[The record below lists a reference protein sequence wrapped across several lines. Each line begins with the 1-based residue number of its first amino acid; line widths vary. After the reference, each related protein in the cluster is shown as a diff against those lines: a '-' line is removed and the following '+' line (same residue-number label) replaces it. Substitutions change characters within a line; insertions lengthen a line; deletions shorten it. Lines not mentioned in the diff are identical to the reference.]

1 LYTTRG
7 LAWPSAFLGQ
17 LACYSWSNHLEMT
30 QLGASLNPGDLF
42 LIQERPSSRDEE
54 MLDGSGNNVPKLVPA
69 CSVIIPAHNE
79 EKVLARCLDAL
90 LADSEPG
97 ELEVVVA
104 ANGCTD
110 RTVAIARSYGNRVR
124 VVEIPEA
131 SKHAALNA
139 GDAAATVFPR
149 AYLDADIT
157 ISAAA
162 IRAVAGELDRTGALA
177 GAPRAM
183 IDFDGCP
190 AIIRSFYRIW
200 CELPWFT
207 DNLIGSGIYVLS
219 AAGHA
224 RVGAFP
230 EITNDDQYVHD
241 LFETRERITASSHQ
255 FLVRPP
261 RTVEGLIRRRTRTL
275 TGQRELDKRFGPLPG
290 RAPRVSLINLLR
302 RRRANVSDLLVF
314 AVITQIAAFA
324 AARKEWRG
332 DRGWERDETSRTIL
346 VPMLPAAGRQ
356 PVPGIFGK
364 MANGARSVLD
374 PMMWLHSLRIL
385 HYYNYSHVREKRKI
399 TMGTDQVFA
408 PNVSI
413 ANGERIT
420 LGNRCHVGE
429 RVCLWAGN
437 ATGRIT
443 LGDDVMIGPATF
455 VTASDYG
462 LEEGTPP
469 AFQPKNERNV
479 VIGNGVWI
487 GANAVI
493 TAGVTIG
500 DGCIIGAGSVVTRDL
515 PANMICAGVP
525 ARPIK
530 PRPKRAGSL
539 T

>member
-1 LYTTRG
+1 
-7 LAWPSAFLGQ
+7 
-17 LACYSWSNHLEMT
+17 MT
-30 QLGASLNPGDLF
+30 
-42 LIQERPSSRDEE
+42 
-54 MLDGSGNNVPKLVPA
+54 DGTGNKLPKLVA
-69 CSVIIPAHNE
+69 AFSVIIPAHNE

-90 LADSEPG
+90 LADAKPG
-97 ELEVVVA
+97 ELEVIVA

-110 RTVAIARSYGNRVR
+110 RTVEIARNYGNGVR

-157 ISAAA
+157 IDAAA
-162 IRAVAGELDRTGALA
+162 LRAVAAELERTGALV
-177 GAPRAM
+177 GAPRAVM
-183 IDFDGCP
+183 DFQGCP

-207 DNLIGSGIYVLS
+207 ENLVGSGIYVLS

-230 EITNDDQYVHD
+230 DITNDDQYVHD
-241 LFETRERITASSHQ
+241 LFETRERVTANSHQ

-261 RTVEGLIRRRTRTL
+261 RTVGGLIRRRTRTL
-275 TGQRELDKRFGPLPG
+275 TGQRELDKRFGQLPG
-290 RAPRVSLINLLR
+290 RARRMSLIDLLSQ
-302 RRRANVSDLLVF
+302 RRASVWDLMVF
-314 AVITQIAAFA
+314 AVVTKAATFA
-324 AARKEWRG
+324 AARKELRG
-332 DRGWERDETSRTIL
+332 DRGWERDETSRT
-346 VPMLPAAGRQ
+346 VPAFKLPATGEQ
-356 PVPGIFGK
+356 PMPGIFGK
-364 MANGARSVLD
+364 IANGARSMLD
-374 PMMWLHSLRIL
+374 PMTWLHSLRIL
-385 HYYNYSHVREKRKI
+385 HYYNYSHVREKRKM
-399 TMGTDQVFA
+399 TMGTDQVFG

-437 ATGRIT
+437 GTGRIT
-443 LGDDVMIGPATF
+443 LGDDVMIGPATV

-469 AFQPKNERNV
+469 AFQPKNERDV

-487 GANAVI
+487 GANAVV
-493 TAGVTIG
+493 TAGVTLG
-500 DGCIIGAGSVVTRDL
+500 EGCIIGAGSVVTHDL

-530 PRPKRAGSL
+530 PRPKPAGSL